1 MTLQAQLAS
10 VISAIGADIKQLK
23 NSPSAGAAQ
32 ETTPDPESTH
42 RLYPDADYVCR
53 LTETYYPSNKL
64 KSRSWLETVI
74 DGQYT
79 TRTEALFAKD
89 GSHLLRLNF
98 YNLNYYPGTSVLK
111 GEILS
116 STKSIADSP
125 RNTLFND
132 LIRIKSQTPLEVWT
146 SYTQWG
152 DNSVFNG
159 TSSEIG
165 MSALPVAEG
174 VQYIE
179 YFFDSANTAHA
190 AFGLALGSF
199 NIDQDTL
206 GGANL
211 DSIVYNTQTGEL
223 RYGGS
228 VFASASAPAGV
239 TNCTYSVKLNVSN
252 NQLTVYHTQGGV
264 TATMLNI
271 TCPMVLNGAYF
282 VFTGASQFTRTKFRV
297 NYGEFDWDYADG
309 ALGTFGATAT
319 FK

>member
-1 MTLQAQLAS
+1 MTLQTKLVAL
-10 VISAIGADIKQLK
+10 VSAIGADIKQLQN
-23 NSPSAGAAQ
+23 NSGNGAN
-32 ETTPDPESTH
+32 ETAPEPESTH
-42 RLYPDADYVCR
+42 RLYPDTDYVCC
-53 LTETYYPSNKL
+53 LTETRWYNSEI
-64 KSRSWLETVI
+64 KSRSWLGGLT

-79 TRTEALFAKD
+79 TRTEAFFAKD

-165 MSALPVAEG
+165 MSALPIAEG

-179 YFFDSANTAHA
+179 YFFDASNTAHA

-206 GGANL
+206 GGANF

-228 VFASASAPAGV
+228 AFATASAPAGV
-239 TNCTYSVKLNVSN
+239 TNCTYGIKLNVSN
-252 NQLTVYHTQGGV
+252 DQLTVYRTQSSV
-264 TATMLNI
+264 STTMLNI

-297 NYGEFDWDYADG
+297 NYGAFDWDYAD
-309 ALGTFGATAT
+309 AAAGTFGATAT

>member
-1 MTLQAQLAS
+1 MTLQTRLAAL
-10 VISAIGADIKQLK
+10 VSAIGADIKQLK
-23 NSPSAGAAQ
+23 SSGGGATESA
-32 ETTPDPESTH
+32 PDPESTD

-53 LTETYYPSNKL
+53 LTETRWYNSEI
-64 KSRSWLETVI
+64 KSRSWLGGLT

-79 TRTEALFAKD
+79 TRTEAFFAKD

-116 STKSIADSP
+116 STKSIADAP
-125 RNTLFND
+125 RNVLFND

-165 MSALPVAEG
+165 ISALPIAEG
-174 VQYIE
+174 VHYAE
-179 YFFDSANTAHA
+179 FYFDTANTAHA

-199 NIDQDTL
+199 NIDQDVL
-206 GGANL
+206 GGTNF
-211 DSIVYNTQTGEL
+211 DSIVYITQTGEL
-223 RYGGS
+223 RYGGAA
-228 VFASASAPAGV
+228 FATAASPAGV
-239 TNCTYSVKLNVSN
+239 TNCTYSIRLNVANS
-252 NQLTVYHTQGGV
+252 QFTVFRTEGGV
-264 TATMLNI
+264 TSTILDI
-271 TCPMVLNGAYF
+271 TSPMILNGAYF
-282 VFTGASQFTRTKFRV
+282 VFTGINQFIRTKFRV
-297 NYGEFDWDYADG
+297 NYGEFGWDYGDG
-309 ALGTFGATAT
+309 AVGTYGATAT